1 MKSGSG
7 SLAEQVQA
15 NSPTENGAMSSI
27 LLSLVVS
34 GKSGNS
40 LAENLIEGLARVIW
54 LKEVIVN
61 SEIKL
66 SMSCLLLKQIENRP
80 CIFDKGGEPRRL
92 AGELVFFF
100 FNKLINCFFFFLFKD
115 AVAIFLSKKFAIFP
129 IVLLLAMK
137 TLLHVKA

>member
-15 NSPTENGAMSSI
+15 NSPTKNGAMSSI

-40 LAENLIEGLARVIW
+40 LAENFIKGLARVTW

-92 AGELVFFF
+92 AGEL
-100 FNKLINCFFFFLFKD
+100 FFFL
-115 AVAIFLSKKFAIFP
+115 INL
-129 IVLLLAMK
+129 
-137 TLLHVKA
+137 

>member
-7 SLAEQVQA
+7 SLAEQIQA

-40 LAENLIEGLARVIW
+40 LAENFIEGLARVIW

-80 CIFDKGGEPRRL
+80 CIFDKGGEPCRL
-92 AGELVFFF
+92 AGELFFFF
-100 FNKLINCFFFFLFKD
+100 FNKLINCFFFFF
-115 AVAIFLSKKFAIFP
+115 SK
-129 IVLLLAMK
+129 MQ
-137 TLLHVKA
+137 